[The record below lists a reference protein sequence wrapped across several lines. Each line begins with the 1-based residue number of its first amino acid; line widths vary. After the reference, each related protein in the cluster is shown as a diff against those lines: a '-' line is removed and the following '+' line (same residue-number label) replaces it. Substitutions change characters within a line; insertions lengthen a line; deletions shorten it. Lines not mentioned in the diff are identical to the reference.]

1 MTTIFLDTS
10 FIIALELVDE
20 QYHQI
25 AINYWQGLIQSSPQ
39 FVISSYVFDEI
50 VTFLNSPGLTQNRTK
65 VGVIHELPLRNNQG
79 CSYILR
85 KSYSRNRHDKAV
97 EVRNRL
103 INSSIIDIVQV
114 DECLFF
120 EGWEYFKQHNDKS
133 YSLTDCISFL
143 VMNRL
148 NIQLV
153 LTFDKHFSQAGYQ
166 KLPI

>member
-50 VTFLNSPGLTQNRTK
+50 VTFLNS
-65 VGVIHELPLRNNQG
+65 
-79 CSYILR
+79 
-85 KSYSRNRHDKAV
+85 RNRHDKAV
-97 EVRNRL
+97 EVGNRL

-120 EGWEYFKQHNDKS
+120 EGWEHFKQHNDKS

>member
-50 VTFLNSPGLTQNRTK
+50 VTFLNS
-65 VGVIHELPLRNNQG
+65 
-79 CSYILR
+79 
-85 KSYSRNRHDKAV
+85 RNRHDKAV
-97 EVRNRL
+97 EVGNRL

>member
-20 QYHQI
+20 QYQ
-25 AINYWQGLIQSSPQ
+25 
-39 FVISSYVFDEI
+39 
-50 VTFLNSPGLTQNRTK
+50 
-65 VGVIHELPLRNNQG
+65 
-79 CSYILR
+79 
-85 KSYSRNRHDKAV
+85 
-97 EVRNRL
+97 
-103 INSSIIDIVQV
+103 
-114 DECLFF
+114 
-120 EGWEYFKQHNDKS
+120 
-133 YSLTDCISFL
+133 DCISFL